1 MQKDR
6 RLFRRVAR
14 FFALIAALNLVVVLA
29 AWWSLQHYWHQ
40 PRTFT
45 LEQASYKI
53 EKGVTLGFVVTDLVS
68 LNVLEDARLARLCLR
83 LFSPNLQIK
92 AGRYQMLESASYAQ
106 LFEHFSSGI
115 SVQHRITLVEGKTLE
130 QTIATLQ
137 RQLKSIGFKDD
148 NASNAKI
155 DTVALLDTA
164 ALDVMSE
171 PIAAEGWFY
180 PDTYYFSDHDRA
192 EDILRRAHIKMLS
205 VLFEEWSGRD
215 AGLPYQSPYEALI
228 MASLVERETGAPHE
242 RSMIAGVFV
251 RRLQLNM
258 RLQTDPSVIYGMGA
272 SYNGNLRR
280 ADLKQDTP
288 YNTYTRAGLPPTPIA
303 LPGREAIH
311 AALHPAQS
319 DALYFV
325 ARGDGS
331 HHFSATHEEHIN
343 AVRNYQIL
351 NRSKNYRSAPLGAE

>member
-1 MQKDR
+1 MQKDN

-14 FFALIAALNLVVVLA
+14 FIAVIAVLNLVGGLA
-29 AWWSLQHYWHQ
+29 AWLSLQHYWYQ
-40 PRTFT
+40 PRTFI
-45 LEQASYKI
+45 LEHDSYKI
-53 EKGVTLGFVVTDLVS
+53 EKGVTLGFVVTDLVGR
-68 LNVLEDARLARLCLR
+68 NVLEDARLARLCLR
-83 LFSPNLQIK
+83 LFSPNLQVK
-92 AGRYQMLESASYAQ
+92 AGRYQMFESGSYAE

-115 SVQHRITLVEGKTLE
+115 SVQHRVTLVEGKTLE
-130 QTIATLQ
+130 QAIATIE
-137 RQLKSIGFKDD
+137 RQLKLINLKN
-148 NASNAKI
+148 NASNAKL
-155 DTVALLDTA
+155 DAVALLDTA
-164 ALDVMSE
+164 ALDIMSE
-171 PIAAEGWFY
+171 PIVAEGWFY
-180 PDTYYFSDHDRA
+180 PDTYYFSEHDRA
-192 EDILRRAHIKMLS
+192 KDILRRAHVKMLS

-272 SYNGNLRR
+272 SYDGNIRR
-280 ADLKQDTP
+280 ADLKRDTP

-331 HHFSATHEEHIN
+331 HHFSATHKEHIN